1 MIPLESVARATCL
14 AILLAGCHPA
24 QSSSGAETLT
34 VTHVADGDT
43 LTGLDGAGQR
53 VRVRLL
59 GVDAPEVAHDGRL
72 GECGATDAR
81 NSLER
86 LVLHQRVTL
95 FDDPR
100 ADRIDRY
107 GRRLAYVEVGG
118 VDVALRQV
126 EVGYAA
132 AWYPRGETRPARQA
146 SYLDA
151 EQAARKARA
160 GAWATCPSLGR

>member
-1 MIPLESVARATCL
+1 M
-14 AILLAGCHPA
+14 
-24 QSSSGAETLT
+24 
-34 VTHVADGDT
+34 ADGDT